1 MQSLI
6 IPWLPRVDGNFLT
19 QNPQQL
25 VAEGKIANVPFIN
38 GMLTL
43 PIFRRKLK
51 IVQVTVTMREHYFLF
66 QLRISRMWI
75 VNYHAT
81 CWHAI
86 YSTSAELQTW
96 IQTVWFPQA
105 PSAAIEQ
112 ILDLYTDDVAL
123 GSPFDTGAANNLTA
137 QYKRIA
143 VR

>member
-66 QLRISRMWI
+66 QLRISRM
-75 VNYHAT
+75 
-81 CWHAI
+81 
-86 YSTSAELQTW
+86 
-96 IQTVWFPQA
+96 
-105 PSAAIEQ
+105 
-112 ILDLYTDDVAL
+112 
-123 GSPFDTGAANNLTA
+123 
-137 QYKRIA
+137 
-143 VR
+143 